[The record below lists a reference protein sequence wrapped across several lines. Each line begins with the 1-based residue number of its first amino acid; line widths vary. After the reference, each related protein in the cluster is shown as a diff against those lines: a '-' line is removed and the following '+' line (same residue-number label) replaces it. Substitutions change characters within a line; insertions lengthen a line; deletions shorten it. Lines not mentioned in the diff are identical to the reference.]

1 MAWLFVSST
10 RRPKPTAN
18 WPTNNDDVLHEIKI
32 LKTSIW
38 QKYIIFHTYTYPQ
51 NPNPEMST
59 CLSWKLQHLHSVSLD
74 IKWTIQNG
82 GAANKLLC
90 CSRAA
95 CNHEKQNGWIM
106 KLAKVLEFN
115 FSNPHIPCI
124 PREYFDFFRLAV
136 FQAMVRSWTL
146 LWRVV
151 EFKPFKPFCK
161 YLSFQRCGQG
171 VPRWG
176 NSHVAELFSLRHIA
190 QASAKPTEPVESCLQ
205 VLCGRNARQEAV
217 PHGTTMHHMPHH
229 TAPGRTTRHHITWH
243 VYSCGFFVW
252 VVVRFVFFDL
262 SLPNP

>member
-1 MAWLFVSST
+1 MTRKALTYIIHWNCSIIFFWSAKIKLLGFSEINVAWLFVSST

-59 CLSWKLQHLHSVSLD
+59 CLSWKLQHLHSVSFD

-115 FSNPHIPCI
+115 FSSPHIPCTPESI
-124 PREYFDFFRLAV
+124 LTF
-136 FQAMVRSWTL
+136 
-146 LWRVV
+146 
-151 EFKPFKPFCK
+151 
-161 YLSFQRCGQG
+161 SFSGLPSHGAFMDLVMARCG
-171 VPRWG
+171 
-176 NSHVAELFSLRHIA
+176 I
-190 QASAKPTEPVESCLQ
+190 QALQ
-205 VLCGRNARQEAV
+205 TFL
-217 PHGTTMHHMPHH
+217 
-229 TAPGRTTRHHITWH
+229 
-243 VYSCGFFVW
+243 
-252 VVVRFVFFDL
+252 
-262 SLPNP
+262 